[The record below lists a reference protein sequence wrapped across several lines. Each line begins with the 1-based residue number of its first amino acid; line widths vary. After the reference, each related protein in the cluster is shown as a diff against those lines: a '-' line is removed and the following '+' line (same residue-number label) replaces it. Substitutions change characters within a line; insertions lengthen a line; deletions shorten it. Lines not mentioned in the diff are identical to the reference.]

1 MIHEEDQDYDN
12 ENDEEGDQIVD
23 EGQEVQVEQSDDD

>member
-12 ENDEEGDQIVD
+12 ENDDEGDQIVD
-23 EGQEVQVEQSDDD
+23 EGHEVQVE